1 MSLSQ
6 KVSWQSPSNIAL
18 VKYWG
23 KKAGQIPANSSI
35 SFTLD
40 ACHTRTTVLW
50 DKIEADG
57 APFHFDIFVDDEPA
71 PEFRPKI
78 ETFFQR
84 TAELLPFL
92 PSIKMEIHTSNSFPH
107 SSGIASSAS
116 GLSAL
121 SLCMADIAMQMG
133 TLEEEGFNR
142 FCSIL
147 SRLGSGS
154 ASRSVYGGLVVW
166 GQHSE
171 IPGSSDSFAIPFPH
185 HVEHVFT
192 TFRDTVLLVEVGQKS
207 VSSTKGHGLMNGHAF
222 AEARFTQAAANMTE
236 LMQCLA
242 SGDVNKF
249 GDLVETEALTLHA
262 MMMTSH
268 PSYMLFRPNT
278 IAILEKIRAYR
289 TRANVPVFF
298 TLDAGANVHLLYPA
312 NVEEKVHTFVEQELK
327 PFCKDGR
334 YIHDRVGNG
343 PKRLTE

>member
-1 MSLSQ
+1 MSLKK

-23 KKAGQIPANSSI
+23 KKAGQIPANASI

-40 ACHTRTTVLW
+40 NCHTRTTVEW
-50 DKIEADG
+50 EPIEADG
-57 APFHFDIFVDDEPA
+57 APFHFEIFVDDEPS

-84 TAELLPFL
+84 TADLLPFL
-92 PSIKMEIHTSNSFPH
+92 PSTKMIIRTSNSFPH

-121 SLCMADIAMQMG
+121 ALCMGDIALQHG
-133 TLEEEGFNR
+133 ALDDNNFNR

-166 GQHSE
+166 GQHAE
-171 IPGSSDSFAIPFPH
+171 VPGSSDSFAIEYPH

-192 TFRDTVLLVEVGQKS
+192 TYRDTVLLVEVGQKS
-207 VSSTKGHGLMNGHAF
+207 VSSTKGHGLMVGHEY
-222 AEARFTQAAANMTE
+222 AEARFEQAKANMSEIQKHLQT
-236 LMQCLA
+236 
-242 SGDVNKF
+242 
-249 GDLVETEALTLHA
+249 GDLNGFGELVEAEALSLHA
-262 MMMTSH
+262 MMMTSR
-268 PSYMLFRPNT
+268 PGYMLFRPNT
-278 IAILEKIRAYR
+278 IAILEKIRNYR
-289 TRANVPVFF
+289 ETEKVPVHF

-312 NVEEKVHTFVEQELK
+312 HVEQKVHTFVEQELK
-327 PFCKDGR
+327 QFCKDGR
-334 YIHDRVGNG
+334 YIHDRVGSG
-343 PKRLTE
+343 PKRLDE

>member
-1 MSLSQ
+1 MSMN

-23 KKAGQIPANSSI
+23 KKSGQIPANASI

-40 ACHTRTTVLW
+40 SCHTRTTVEW
-50 DKIEADG
+50 EQIEADG
-57 APFHFDIFVDDEPA
+57 APFHFEIFVDGEEA
-71 PEFRPKI
+71 PDFRPKI

-92 PSIKMEIHTSNSFPH
+92 PSVRMRIDTSNSFPH

-121 SLCMADIAMQMG
+121 SLCMGDIALQMG
-133 TLEEEGFNR
+133 AVDEEGFER

-166 GQHSE
+166 GQHKD
-171 IPGSSDSFAIPFPH
+171 IPGSNDSFAIPYPH
-185 HVEHVFT
+185 HVEHVFST
-192 TFRDTVLLVEVGQKS
+192 YRDTVLLVEVGQKS

-222 AEARFTQAAANMTE
+222 AEARFKQAEENMSEMIQHLQT
-236 LMQCLA
+236 
-242 SGDVNKF
+242 
-249 GDLVETEALTLHA
+249 GDLHHFGELVEAEALTLHA
-262 MMMTSH
+262 MMMTSR
-268 PSYMLFRPNT
+268 PGYMLFRPNT
-278 IAILEKIRAYR
+278 IEILEKVR
-289 TRANVPVFF
+289 TFRTEEKVPVHF

-312 NVEEKVHTFVEQELK
+312 SAEQKVHTFVEQELK
-327 PFCKDGR
+327 QYCKDGR
-334 YIHDRVGNG
+334 YIHDSVGGG